1 MEELLNIKNLVVRF
15 YTYEGVVK
23 AIEGVNLFL
32 RKGETLGLVGETGC
46 GKSVTSLS
54 ILALVPPPGRI
65 EEGEIFF
72 KRKDGKRV
80 NLLELNEE
88 DLMHIRGNEI
98 SMVFQEPGAALNPL
112 YTVGEQ
118 IAEAIILHRREELCR
133 RILEEIDEEMRKAD
147 TSPIKMLFLRFEK
160 WAYTKMLK
168 NTRTLSLKIVSK
180 IPLLNLYLRRL
191 KKHAKNEAIKMLKD
205 MRIADPAR
213 IADMYP
219 HELSGGM
226 KQRAVIAMALACNPV
241 LLIADEPTTNLDVT
255 VQAQILNL
263 IRELK
268 EKFDTTILYI
278 THDLG
283 VIAEMCDRVAVMYAG
298 VICEIADVNR
308 IFENPLH
315 PYTKALL
322 ECIPRPGKKFKS
334 IKGEVPNLINPPP
347 GCRFHPRC
355 PRAREICSKVEPK
368 MVEVEKNHFV
378 ACHLYRGEPS

>member
-1 MEELLNIKNLVVRF
+1 MEEILNIKNLVVRF

-23 AIEGVNLFL
+23 AIEGVNLSL
-32 RKGETLGLVGETGC
+32 KKGETLGLVGETGS

-54 ILALVPPPGRI
+54 ILALVPPPGKV
-65 EEGEIFF
+65 EDGEIFF
-72 KRKDGKRV
+72 KCKDGRKL
-80 NLLELNEE
+80 NLLKLSEKE
-88 DLMHIRGNEI
+88 LMHIRGNEI

-112 YTVGEQ
+112 YTIGEQ
-118 IAEAIILHRREELCR
+118 IAEAIILHRRKELCR
-133 RILEEIDEEMRKAD
+133 KILEKELQSVNGLPFK
-147 TSPIKMLFLRFEK
+147 KLLLRFEK
-160 WAYTKMLK
+160 WAYKKLLEDP
-168 NTRTLSLKIVSK
+168 NSLSLKIVSK
-180 IPLLNLYLRRL
+180 IPLLNLYSRRL
-191 KKHAKNEAIKMLKD
+191 KKYAKKEAVKILRD
-205 MRIADPAR
+205 MRIADPER
-213 IADMYP
+213 VADMYP

-226 KQRAVIAMALACNPV
+226 KQRAVIAMALACNPI

-268 EKFDTTILYI
+268 KQFDTTVLYI

-283 VIAEMCDRVAVMYAG
+283 VIAEMCNRVAVMYAG
-298 VICEIADVNR
+298 VICELAEVNR
-308 IFENPLH
+308 IFEKPLH

-355 PRAREICSKVEPK
+355 PWAMEICSKVTPK
-368 MVEVEKNHFV
+368 MVEVEKGHYV
-378 ACHLYRGEPS
+378 ACHLYG